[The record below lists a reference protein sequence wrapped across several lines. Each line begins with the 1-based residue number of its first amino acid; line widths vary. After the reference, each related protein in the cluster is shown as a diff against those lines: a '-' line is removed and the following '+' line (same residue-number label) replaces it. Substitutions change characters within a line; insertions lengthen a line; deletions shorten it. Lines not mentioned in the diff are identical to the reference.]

1 MGDIKL
7 GVIEAKFADM
17 IWQNE
22 PVSSSQLVRLA
33 QDALSWKKST
43 TYTVLKRLCDRGI
56 FRIRMVCD
64 RLYFQGCILCC
75 AERAVCR
82 RDFRR
87 VTAGLCRGVQ
97 QQKKAV
103 RAGDRPVGTA
113 DQRDAEV
120 TTRWT

>member
-56 FRIRMVCD
+56 FQNQNGI
-64 RLYFQGCILCC
+64 
-75 AERAVCR
+75 
-82 RDFRR
+82 
-87 VTAGLCRGVQ
+87 VTACIS
-97 QQKKAV
+97 
-103 RAGDRPVGTA
+103 
-113 DQRDAEV
+113 RDAFYAAQSEQFV
-120 TTRWT
+120 DETFGGSLPAFVAAFSSRKKLSEREIDQLEQLIKEMRR

>member
-33 QDALSWKKST
+33 QDALTWKKST

-56 FRIRMVCD
+56 FQNQNGI
-64 RLYFQGCILCC
+64 
-75 AERAVCR
+75 
-82 RDFRR
+82 
-87 VTAGLCRGVQ
+87 VTACIS
-97 QQKKAV
+97 
-103 RAGDRPVGTA
+103 
-113 DQRDAEV
+113 RDAFYAAQSEQFV
-120 TTRWT
+120 DETFGGSLPAFVAAFSSRKKLSEREIDQLEQLIKEMRR

>member
-56 FRIRMVCD
+56 FQNQNGI
-64 RLYFQGCILCC
+64 
-75 AERAVCR
+75 
-82 RDFRR
+82 
-87 VTAGLCRGVQ
+87 VTACVS
-97 QQKKAV
+97 
-103 RAGDRPVGTA
+103 
-113 DQRDAEV
+113 RDAFYAAQSEQFV
-120 TTRWT
+120 DETFGGSLPAFVAAFSSRKKLSEREIDQLEQLIKEMRR

>member
-1 MGDIKL
+1 MGNIKL

-56 FRIRMVCD
+56 FQNQNGI
-64 RLYFQGCILCC
+64 
-75 AERAVCR
+75 
-82 RDFRR
+82 
-87 VTAGLCRGVQ
+87 VTACIS
-97 QQKKAV
+97 
-103 RAGDRPVGTA
+103 
-113 DQRDAEV
+113 RDAFYAAQSEQFV
-120 TTRWT
+120 DETFGGSLPAFVAAFSSRKKLSEREIDQLEQLIKEMRR